1 MNCCDSSLWTSTKHL
16 QFDVAESDQKGS
28 TMAYNDR
35 WAPYV
40 PVAQRR
46 ANATREASK
55 LLKKDQKV
63 RPIHIKSRAIATSF
77 WGLAWCENLEIYAD
91 WANRMPRGRTYARN
105 GSIVDLQIETG
116 KISAL
121 VSGSSLYKIK
131 ISIDPLNKKR
141 WQAIRSDCARQ
152 VSSLLDLM
160 RGKLPD
166 VVLARLTDP
175 KQGIFPN
182 PKELKL
188 QCSCPDYATMCK
200 HIAATLYGVGHLLD
214 SEPALFF
221 KMRGVDQA
229 ELVNDAM
236 TTQTTDDAMG
246 LNQQSDLAGED
257 LRAIFGIDL
266 ATTSDEQPAASNP
279 QQSKTTRNRVGS
291 AKSKVKPKHETVSP
305 NTASIPA
312 VVKKA
317 SRKAKPTSAVPSRN
331 STAAKAAPK
340 KKSKAPQKLI
350 EREALQKETG
360 KATTNKPKAKPTKKV
375 AQARIVGSR
384 KKRNA
389 ASVKPGKAS
398 AKQAKR

>member
-1 MNCCDSSLWTSTKHL
+1 
-16 QFDVAESDQKGS
+16 
-28 TMAYNDR
+28 MAFNDR

-46 ANATREASK
+46 ADAAREASK
-55 LLKKDQKV
+55 LTKKGRNL
-63 RPIHIKSRAIATSF
+63 RPLQIKSRAIATSF
-77 WGLAWCENLEIYAD
+77 WGLAWCRNLEIYAD

-105 GSIVDLQIETG
+105 GSIVDLQIESG
-116 KISAL
+116 KITAL

-141 WQAIRSDCARQ
+141 WQAIRRDCARQ

-175 KQGIFPN
+175 AQGIFPN

-214 SEPALFF
+214 SEPGLFF
-221 KMRGVDQA
+221 KMRGVDQT
-229 ELVNDAM
+229 ELVSDAM
-236 TTQTTDDAMG
+236 TKQTADDAIG
-246 LNQQSDLAGED
+246 LNQQSDIAFED

-266 ATTSDEQPAASNP
+266 ATTSDAQSAACSL
-279 QQSKTTRNRVGS
+279 QQSKTTKKRDGS
-291 AKSKVKPKHETVSP
+291 TKSKVKPKHEQASP
-305 NTASIPA
+305 NSASN
-312 VVKKA
+312 
-317 SRKAKPTSAVPSRN
+317 PTSVKEAS
-331 STAAKAAPK
+331 

-350 EREALQKETG
+350 ERDAQRKETAT
-360 KATTNKPKAKPTKKV
+360 ATTKKPKAKPKAKPQAKPAKQV

-384 KKRNA
+384 KKRMT
-389 ASVKPGKAS
+389 ASVKSK
-398 AKQAKR
+398 